1 MHIFL
6 KRQKRIY
13 IFHLHNLT
21 LVHSTV
27 QKIAERA
34 PSFQSLVCVH
44 RSVYCAHRPEQL
56 DSRANYISRE
66 FKLNQTRTREKIEAK
81 NSGMRG
87 TYGADNWPTAT
98 GWSLL

>member
-1 MHIFL
+1 MDEPIMFDC
-6 KRQKRIY
+6 
-13 IFHLHNLT
+13 
-21 LVHSTV
+21 TV
-27 QKIAERA
+27 RKIARRRCFAVSHHA
-34 PSFQSLVCVH
+34 PL
-44 RSVYCAHRPEQL
+44 RPEQL

>member
-1 MHIFL
+1 M
-6 KRQKRIY
+6 
-13 IFHLHNLT
+13 
-21 LVHSTV
+21 

-34 PSFQSLVCVH
+34 PSFQSLVCVR

-87 TYGADNWPTAT
+87 TYGADNWPMAT
-98 GWSLL
+98 GVVSCNVQKNGWIFSCYTLAF